1 MKAVQ
6 LRNVELIELAMIQ
19 TLYPSLRVKER
30 KTLHGLLKE
39 KNVALF
45 NVEQVYPVTDNLL
58 GSIIRHKETNYEQLI
73 AHTEKY
79 KARAILG
86 PVVSQRL
93 ALAKSGKSQLNLS
106 IETGTPVKVVED
118 REPEIKS
125 CVVVGHDPKYEYV
138 GAMFKLKCLTKAVLN
153 SETFIDLSGAEFG
166 KFTVIG
172 LSAHSKGRWVVRCE
186 CGEHEFR
193 TAKAIKNPANN
204 NDACAKCKGGKL

>member
-6 LRNVELIELAMIQ
+6 RRNVELIELAMIQ
-19 TLYPSLRVKER
+19 TLYPNFSVKER

-39 KNVALF
+39 KDIALF
-45 NVEQVYPVTDNLL
+45 NVEQVYPVTDNVL
-58 GSIIRHKETNYEQLI
+58 GSIIRHNETNYEQLI

-93 ALAKSGKSQLNLS
+93 ALAKSGNAFLNLS

-125 CVVVGHDPKYEYV
+125 CVVIGHDPEYSNV
-138 GAMFKLKCLTKAVLN
+138 NAMFKVKRLTKANLN
-153 SETFIDLSGAEFG
+153 SNSFIDLSGAEFG

-193 TAKAIKNPANN
+193 TAKAIKNPANAQ
-204 NDACAKCKGGKL
+204 DACAKCKGGK

>member
-6 LRNVELIELAMIQ
+6 RRNVELIELAMIQ
-19 TLYPSLRVKER
+19 TLYPNLRVKER

-39 KNVALF
+39 KNITLF
-45 NVEQVYPVTDNLL
+45 NVEQVYLVTDNVL

-106 IETGTPVKVVED
+106 IETGTPVKVVD

-125 CVVVGHDPKYEYV
+125 CVVLGHNYV
-138 GAMFKLKCLTKAVLN
+138 HAMFKVKHLTKAVLN
-153 SETFIDLSGAEFG
+153 SDTFIDYSCAKFG

-193 TAKAIKNPANN
+193 TAKAIKNPANAQ
-204 NDACAKCKGGKL
+204 DACAKCKGGK

>member
-1 MKAVQ
+1 MTKAVQ
-6 LRNVELIELAMIQ
+6 RRNVDLIELAMIQ

-30 KTLHGLLKE
+30 KILHGLLKE
-39 KNVALF
+39 KDIALF

-58 GSIIRHKETNYEQLI
+58 GSIIRHKETNYEQLV

-93 ALAKSGKSQLNLS
+93 ALAKSGKTSINLS
-106 IETGTPVKVVED
+106 IETGTQVKVVED

-125 CVVVGHDPKYEYV
+125 CVVLGHNPQYSN
-138 GAMFKLKCLTKAVLN
+138 AMFRVKMLTKAVLN
-153 SETFIDLSGAEFG
+153 SDTFIDHSGAKFG
-166 KFTVIG
+166 KFIVIG

-193 TAKAIKNPANN
+193 TTKAIKNPANTQ
-204 NDACAKCKGGKL
+204 DACAKCKGGKL